1 MSEKAC
7 RICHRITEEKECE
20 VCKNKDLTRNWK
32 GVLIVYEAVSE
43 MGTKADRAIPGRY
56 ALQIY

>member
-7 RICHRITEEKECE
+7 RICFRITEEKECD
-20 VCKNKDLTRNWK
+20 VCKNKDLSRNWK
-32 GVLIVYEAVSE
+32 GVLIIYDIESE
-43 MGTKADRAIPGRY
+43 LGDKTDHKIPGRY